1 MKKFF
6 NLEARGTN
14 VKTEFMAGLITFFSM
29 CYILMVNAGM
39 FTELGVSY
47 NAIYI
52 ATAISAV
59 VGTLLIGFLANL
71 PLAQASGM
79 GLNAFFVYTICLGFG
94 LSYENALVLVLL
106 EGIIFIILTLTGL
119 RKAIFDAIPQCVR
132 IAITPGIGLFIAF
145 IGLQNSGLVVNE
157 DATLVTLHSFNILK
171 DGSWPSIMP
180 LVVCL
185 VSFLAIVVLSKK
197 NVKGA
202 VLWGILGGTGLYYLL
217 GLTIPN
223 FFDNLGVSFGSP
235 FAAFKDFGTEAF
247 LAVFKKGFDFSAYIE
262 AKGSASLVLTV
273 ITSALAFCMVDLFDT
288 IGTLY
293 GACKRGNLLDENGEV
308 INMNKALL
316 ADAIATS
323 VGALCGTSTVTTY
336 AESAAGVAEGG
347 KTGLTSVFVALFF
360 AIAMFLSPLAQFV
373 PSCATAA
380 ALIFVGVLM
389 MSTIKEVNW
398 DDLEVGVPSFLTVA
412 MMPLTYSISYGIA
425 FGIISYVII
434 NLCVGKVKNIKLATW
449 IIGILFILM
458 LLFTH

>member
-1 MKKFF
+1 MTEKQTLNYSSEICWKFF
-6 NLEARGTN
+6 NLFNRN
-14 VKTEFMAGLITFFSM
+14 
-29 CYILMVNAGM
+29 
-39 FTELGVSY
+39 
-47 NAIYI
+47 
-52 ATAISAV
+52 
-59 VGTLLIGFLANL
+59 
-71 PLAQASGM
+71 
-79 GLNAFFVYTICLGFG
+79 
-94 LSYENALVLVLL
+94 
-106 EGIIFIILTLTGL
+106 FIILTVTGL

-145 IGLQNSGLVVNE
+145 IGLQNSGLVVDE
-157 DATLVTLHSFNILK
+157 GATLVTLHSFNILK
-171 DGSWPSIMP
+171 DGSWAGIMP

-185 VSFLAIVVLSKK
+185 ASFLGIVVLSKK

-217 GLTIPN
+217 GLTIPG
-223 FFDNLGVSFGSP
+223 FYENLGVSFSSP
-235 FAAFKDFGTEAF
+235 LAAFKDFGTEAF
-247 LAVFKKGFDFSAYIE
+247 LAVFKKGFDFSAYID
-262 AKGSASLVLTV
+262 ANGSSSLVLTI

-293 GACKRGNLLDENGEV
+293 GACKRGDLLDENGEV
-308 INMNKALL
+308 LNMNKALL

-323 VGALCGTSTVTTY
+323 VGAICGTSTVTTY

-347 KTGLTSVFVALFF
+347 KTGLTSVFVAVFF
-360 AIAMFLSPLAQFV
+360 VIAMFLSPLAQFV

-389 MSTIKEVNW
+389 MGSIKEANW
-398 DDLEVGVPSFLTVA
+398 DDFEVAVPTFLTVA

-449 IIGILFILM
+449 VIGILFILM